1 MTIASFCWLEVKSV
15 TITSQEKLIVCVSVF
30 YSVLMQPLEDVKQ
43 NSKVVTYILSHCGSA
58 YMKCFN
64 P

>member
-1 MTIASFCWLEVKSV
+1 MNIASFCWLEVKSV
-15 TITSQEKLIVCVSVF
+15 TITSQEKLIFVF
-30 YSVLMQPLEDVKQ
+30 PFFHSVLMQPLEDVKP
-43 NSKVVTYILSHCGSA
+43 NLKVVTYIPSHCGSA